1 MTQPT
6 PCPAC
11 GWTSLYDDLAHTER
25 LLSAIRSDAD
35 GRFPSAEAWMRLA
48 SLEDRIA
55 TVHWIDNL
63 LTRPPFSSWPTNGG
77 TDAFRSLRFLLSSL
91 ANDIEMTAIDPDSPM
106 TELGQVPQPAP
117 ALYEEPAEP
126 PRSTLEQLKDALGGV
141 FK

>member
-6 PCPAC
+6 PCPEC
-11 GWTSLYDDLAHTER
+11 GRTLA
-25 LLSAIRSDAD
+25 LAIRADAD

-55 TVHWIDNL
+55 TVHWIDSIL
-63 LTRPPFSSWPTNGG
+63 SRPPFTSGG
-77 TDAFRSLRFLLSSL
+77 ADAFRSIRFLLSTL
-91 ANDIEMTAIDPDSPM
+91 ASDIEATAIDPDSPM

-126 PRSTLEQLKDALGGV
+126 PRSTLEQLKAALGGV
-141 FK
+141 FR